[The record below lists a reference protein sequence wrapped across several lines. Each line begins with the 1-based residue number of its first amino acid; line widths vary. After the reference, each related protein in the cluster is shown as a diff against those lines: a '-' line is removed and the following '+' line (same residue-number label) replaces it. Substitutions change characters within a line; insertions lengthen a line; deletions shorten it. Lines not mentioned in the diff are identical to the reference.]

1 MLDLCVLVKFAYSFI
16 YGGNLGPNVAK
27 LFELFGDRFYIGI
40 YRFEFVGMVSD
51 DVCLCFQV
59 FLLLSQFFFEF
70 TEHLKDHLSN

>member
-40 YRFEFVGMVSD
+40 YRFKFVGMVSD
-51 DVCLCFQV
+51 DMCLCF
-59 FLLLSQFFFEF
+59 
-70 TEHLKDHLSN
+70 